1 MRRISCKLFLV
12 GLIVLGGGV
21 LLFVALL
28 QSALAADY
36 TDRVTEDNPVAWWR
50 FEGDAKDSSDNGH
63 DGKLVN
69 VITFVDGLPSS
80 GGQAAHFNGIDS
92 LVEIRNRDGLRQET
106 LSIELWFRSTQP
118 FDARFWP
125 GSATLISTATSGPG
139 SQDWLINA
147 ASQDNKNEGRL
158 LAETGPKGKPSDL
171 YMTSREGDPLNDG
184 HWHHVVLTRHQSG
197 TAKLFV
203 DGWLHFQGRDSGG
216 SVAND
221 RAINIGGENVHPG
234 GRFLDG
240 DIDEVAIY
248 DKILTRERISA
259 HYEAIA
265 KHLPPRPPRPPRPGA
280 EPVALE
286 PVTPVDPAIAGRTAR
301 HWAFQ
306 PIRQPTAPVVQ
317 QKDWVRNPIDAFVL
331 AHMERAGRKPGA
343 EASHQVL
350 VRRANFDLLGLP
362 PPVEM
367 VESANKT
374 EWSKFVDQL
383 LASPQ
388 YGERYARHWLDVVRY
403 ADSAGYEIDNFYHH
417 ASEYRD
423 YVIRSLNDDKSFDR
437 FIHEQ
442 LAADVLA
449 PDDESLRYATGFFTV
464 GPYAEEGGIK
474 RPQLWEYRRLTDAAD
489 TTAEAFLG
497 LSYGCARCHDHK
509 YEAITQRD
517 YFALHAIL
525 AGTELLKLPVPNSGE
540 KKTAQHFVIA
550 NRPNAPVTRLLQRG
564 NYKSPAGAVAPGL
577 PAVFPGSVDFAER
590 SIDDFEQRR
599 ARLADWMTLPENPLT
614 ARVIANRVWMW
625 HFGWPLVA
633 TPNDFGVRSEA
644 PTHPEL
650 LDHLANYL
658 RSNDW
663 SLKALHRQI
672 MNSATYRMAHG
683 ADFPRRRLEA
693 EAIWDNLLTTA
704 GVLNVKMFGPPVYPP
719 IDQAVIKAKANAK
732 WTTPKKR
739 ADWAR
744 RGIYVVSKRS
754 MNYPFF
760 ETFNVTLPVT
770 SCGRR
775 DRTVD
780 SPQALTLLNEPIVAE
795 IAAAFAGRLLRE
807 CQADS
812 DAMIERAWLLAFGR
826 STSEEELEITRDYLA
841 AAEARLARS
850 PGLGKLP
857 QPEETEID
865 RVRGAALVIWCLS
878 LFNANEFIYVD

>member
-1 MRRISCKLFLV
+1 MRAFFQSSAL
-12 GLIVLGGGV
+12 
-21 LLFVALL
+21 LLFVACLP
-28 QSALAADY
+28 SALAADY
-36 TDRVTEDNPVAWWR
+36 AERVAEDKPVAWWQ
-50 FEGDAKDSSDNGH
+50 FEGDAKDSSNNGH

-69 VITFVDGLPSS
+69 GVTFVDGLPSS
-80 GGQAAHFNGIDS
+80 SGKAAHFNGIDS
-92 LVEIRNRDGLRQET
+92 LVEIRNRTGLRQET

-118 FDARFWP
+118 FDEKFWP

-147 ASQDNKNEGRL
+147 ASQNNKNEGRL
-158 LAETGPKGKPSDL
+158 LAETGPKGKQSDL

-184 HWHHVVLTRHQSG
+184 HWHHVVLTRHESG
-197 TAKLFV
+197 DAELFI
-203 DGWLHFQGRDSGG
+203 DGLLHFQGNDGGG

-248 DKILTRERISA
+248 DKILTPERISA

-265 KHLPPRPPRPPRPGA
+265 KPLPPRRPKQPRPSENPL
-280 EPVALE
+280 ALE
-286 PVTPVDPAIAGRTAR
+286 PVTPLDSKIAGRAAR

-306 PIRQPTAPVVQ
+306 PIRQPVTPVVQ

-331 AHMERAGRKPGA
+331 ARMESDGLTPGA
-343 EASHQVL
+343 EASPQAL

-362 PPVEM
+362 PKVETI
-367 VESANKT
+367 ESANT
-374 EWSKFVDQL
+374 IEWSKFIDQL
-383 LASPQ
+383 LTSPQ

-423 YVIRSLNDDKSFDR
+423 YVIRSLNKGKRFDR

-449 PDDESLRYATGFFTV
+449 PDDEALRYATGFFTV
-464 GPYAEEGGIK
+464 GPWAEEGGIK
-474 RPQLWEYRRLTDAAD
+474 RPELGEYRRLTDAAD

-525 AGTELLKLPVPNSGE
+525 AGTELVKLPVPNSDD
-540 KKTAQHFVIA
+540 KKTAQRFVIA

-564 NYKSPAGAVAPGL
+564 NYESPAGAVPPGL
-577 PAVFPGSVDFAER
+577 PAALPGGGDFTEQ

-599 ARLADWMTLPENPLT
+599 VRLADWITAPENPLT

-650 LDHLANYL
+650 LDYLASYL

-672 MNSATYRMAHG
+672 MNSASYRMTHG
-683 ADFPRRRLEA
+683 PGFPLRRLEA

-704 GVLNVKMFGPPVYPP
+704 GVINGTMFGPPVYPP
-719 IDQAVIKAKANAK
+719 IDPAVVKAKLNAK

-760 ETFNVTLPVT
+760 ETFNVTLPVA

-775 DRTVD
+775 DRTVV

-795 IAAAFAGRLLRE
+795 LAAAFAGRLLRE
-807 CQADS
+807 CQADTE
-812 DAMIERAWLLAFGR
+812 AMIERAWLLAFSR
-826 STSEEELEITRDYLA
+826 SATEEELGITRDYLA
-841 AAEARLARS
+841 AAEARLAKS
-850 PGLGKLP
+850 PGLEKLP
-857 QPEETEID
+857 QPEGAEVD
-865 RVRGAALVIWCLS
+865 RARGGALVIWCLS
-878 LFNANEFIYVD
+878 LFNANEFIYID